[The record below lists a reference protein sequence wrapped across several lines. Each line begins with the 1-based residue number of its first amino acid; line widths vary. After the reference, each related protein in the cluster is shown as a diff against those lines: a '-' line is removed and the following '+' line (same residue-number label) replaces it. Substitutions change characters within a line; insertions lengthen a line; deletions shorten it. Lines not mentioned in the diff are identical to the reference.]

1 MKKNLFK
8 KTAGMAMVAIMSVAL
23 LAGCQ
28 TTENKD
34 AKEPT
39 GTEAVTGGADAT
51 NEADKTTTP
60 DATKEA
66 EGGTETRDLVSDY
79 AKIKDEEPTG
89 YVGYDT
95 FDVGEMKKNYKIG
108 ICVGTMGS
116 AYFKVLPDKAKEV
129 LESFGCEVLVAD
141 ANADIATMVSQ
152 IENMITQGVD
162 GLLINSVDPP
172 SAVSE
177 VLQKATEKGIPI
189 VAVDSRLDGNYKN
202 YLGMIGSDNFQLG
215 FACGEYMAN
224 KLKEKKGAVEGT
236 LCVLDGVEGNVVAE
250 ARYKGLLAGFESVDK
265 NHKIKEVSHL
275 YGGSWTEEAGVQM
288 AEDMLV
294 ANPEI
299 DLMFGI
305 SDPFVVGATTAAQR
319 AGRSEMIMGAVDGA
333 KSALKL
339 VSDGTPV
346 EVIAGQDPMGM
357 GEIGSKLLL
366 GYLNNGTL
374 PETRIM
380 KIAPKVS
387 TPESVSEF
395 YDPNSAF

>member
-1 MKKNLFK
+1 MKKNLFRK
-8 KTAGMAMVAIMSVAL
+8 AVGSLLVGMLSVAL
-23 LAGCQ
+23 LSGCQ
-28 TTENKD
+28 SSDGKSETTPTETATPTEN
-34 AKEPT
+34 ATPT
-39 GTEAVTGGADAT
+39 ETVTS
-51 NEADKTTTP
+51 
-60 DATKEA
+60 EA
-66 EGGTETRDLVSDY
+66 EETTHDLVADY
-79 AKIKDEEPTG
+79 GKIKDEEPTD
-89 YVGYDT
+89 YVNYDT
-95 FDVGEMKKNYKIG
+95 FDVGEMKKDYKIG

-116 AYFKVLPDKAKEV
+116 AYFKVLPDRAKEV
-129 LESFGCEVLVAD
+129 LESYGCEVLVAD

-152 IENMITQGVD
+152 IENMITQGID

-177 VLQKATEKGIPI
+177 VLQKATDQGIAI
-189 VAVDSRLDGNYKN
+189 VAVDSRLDSNYKN

-224 KLKEKKGAVEGT
+224 QLKEKKGTVEGT
-236 LCVLDGVEGNVVAE
+236 LCVLDGVEGNVVAK
-250 ARYKGLLAGFESVDK
+250 ARYDGLWAGFESVDK
-265 NHKIKEVSHL
+265 DHKIVEVSHL

-288 AEDMLV
+288 TEDMLV

-305 SDPFVVGATTAAQR
+305 SDPFVVGAMTAAQR

-339 VSDGTPV
+339 VSEGTNV

-366 GYLNNGTL
+366 SYLNNGTL
-374 PETRIM
+374 PETRVM
-380 KIAPKVS
+380 KIAPRVS
-387 TPESVSEF
+387 TPETVSDY
-395 YDPNSAF
+395 YDPNSNF